1 MVHKGS
7 NELLQFLQNLN
18 VYVHDYWVE
27 FIVEYFPYT
36 FVLYGKFHNCGIVS
50 VALSRTPQGDGA
62 ILRFLFVLEA
72 TERKQYYKKINN
84 NYSTC
89 CCTICGIKQLN
100 YSTFTTN

>member
-36 FVLYGKFHNCGIVS
+36 FVLLGKFHNCGI
-50 VALSRTPQGDGA
+50 L
-62 ILRFLFVLEA
+62 
-72 TERKQYYKKINN
+72 
-84 NYSTC
+84 C
-89 CCTICGIKQLN
+89 
-100 YSTFTTN
+100 